1 MNIIYHDLHTILT
14 SNTVQLALSTLIVA
28 FCYYLKS
35 KINLMKQKED
45 LEFAQNYDMLKSTKR
60 SSLRAEYLQI
70 YNSTV
75 LTNKQKYDITRD
87 LIETYETL
95 EGNHYIHELDS
106 KLKTY
111 AEVHPNLI
119 WKGHNE
125 DETIEQHV

>member
-1 MNIIYHDLHTILT
+1 MKLIYNVLNAIFT
-14 SNTVQLALSTLIVA
+14 SNTVQLALSALIVA

-35 KINLMKQKED
+35 KIDLMKQRQD
-45 LEFAQNYDMLKSTKR
+45 LKFAQNYEMLKSTKR
-60 SSLRAEYLQI
+60 SSLRSEYLQI

-75 LTNKQKYDITRD
+75 LTYKQKYDITRD
-87 LIETYETL
+87 LIETYENL

-119 WKGHNE
+119 WKGYKE
-125 DETIEQHV
+125 DEIDK

>member
-1 MNIIYHDLHTILT
+1 MKLIYHVLNAIFT
-14 SNTVQLALSTLIVA
+14 SNTVQLALSALIVA

-35 KINLMKQKED
+35 KIELMKQRQD
-45 LEFAQNYDMLKSTKR
+45 LKFAQNYEMLKSTKR
-60 SSLRAEYLQI
+60 SSLRSEYLHI
-70 YNSTV
+70 YNSTL
-75 LTNKQKYDITRD
+75 LTYRQKYDMTRE

-111 AEVHPNLI
+111 AEVHPNQI

-125 DETIEQHV
+125 DEIDK